1 MAHAKIT
8 SGGNLSTFVIDS
20 ASVTATPENN
30 VLGTSGT
37 LFGVYIDNTAN
48 SAITYLRLYNT
59 ASPTVGTTEPNEIY
73 PCPASVARM
82 YTIAEGTA
90 YGTAVSFACVREAGK
105 AGATSPAS
113 AVKVRLL
120 VS

>member
-8 SGGNLSTFVIDS
+8 SGGNLSTYVIDS
-20 ASVTATPENN
+20 ASVTATSENN
-30 VLGTSGT
+30 VLGTGGT

-48 SAITYLRLYNT
+48 SAITYLRLWND
-59 ASPTVGTTEPNEIY
+59 ASPTTGTTEPHEIY

-82 YTIAEGTA
+82 FTIALGTQYTSA
-90 YGTAVSFACVREAGK
+90 ISFACVREAGK
-105 AGATSPAS
+105 IGATSPAS